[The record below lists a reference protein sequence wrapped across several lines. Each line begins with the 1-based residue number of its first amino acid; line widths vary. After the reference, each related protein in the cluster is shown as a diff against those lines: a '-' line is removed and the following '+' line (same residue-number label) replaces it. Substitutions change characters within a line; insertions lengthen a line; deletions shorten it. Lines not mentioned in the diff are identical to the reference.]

1 MKKKTMRCANLHH
14 LHFEIANAID
24 TIAEPAR
31 RNRNEMI
38 VDASRKNERT
48 EDDRPMFEEIQK
60 LPVRQSYLKSIPNN
74 KNAYFI
80 KADLRYVNTDS
91 LAGKAEARQGRLHL
105 EDKMKTDYTQQ
116 VSISLQFLG

>member
-1 MKKKTMRCANLHH
+1 
-14 LHFEIANAID
+14 
-24 TIAEPAR
+24 
-31 RNRNEMI
+31 
-38 VDASRKNERT
+38 
-48 EDDRPMFEEIQK
+48 MFEEIQK